1 MEDLDS
7 FQCIEMA
14 VFDTAS
20 LDPSAWAVMNG
31 AAQQTGLSNIGFED
45 DIKILKIYNDGST
58 GVTIS
63 YGRRNTGN
71 TDYLQQDYLP
81 SKGTQIID
89 LQTNHKDYGTHGTGT
104 LNGRKRQ
111 LVYGKGT
118 ASSAGLNIY
127 IVGYR

>member
-14 VFDTAS
+14 VFDANS
-20 LDPSAWAVMNG
+20 LSGTYQAMNG
-31 AAQQTGLSNIGFED
+31 AAQQADTGSVGFQD

-63 YGRRNTGN
+63 FNGVVKH
-71 TDYLQQDYLP
+71 DYLP

-89 LQTNHKDYGTHGTGT
+89 LQTNHKDWGTHGTGT
-104 LNGRKRQ
+104 LNGRKGQ
-111 LVYGKGT
+111 IVYGKG
-118 ASSAGLNIY
+118 SSSTAGLNIY
-127 IVGYR
+127 ITGYR

>member
-1 MEDLDS
+1 MADLSS

-14 VFDTAS
+14 VFDAS
-20 LDPSAWAVMNG
+20 SLTGSYQVMNG
-31 AAQQTGLSNIGFED
+31 ASQQADTGSIGFED

-63 YGRRNTGN
+63 FNGVKKM
-71 TDYLQQDYLP
+71 DYLP
-81 SKGTQIID
+81 SKGTMILD
-89 LQTNHKDYGTHGTGT
+89 LQANHSDNSSYGSGT
-104 LNGRKRQ
+104 LNGRKGQ

-127 IVGYR
+127 ITGYR